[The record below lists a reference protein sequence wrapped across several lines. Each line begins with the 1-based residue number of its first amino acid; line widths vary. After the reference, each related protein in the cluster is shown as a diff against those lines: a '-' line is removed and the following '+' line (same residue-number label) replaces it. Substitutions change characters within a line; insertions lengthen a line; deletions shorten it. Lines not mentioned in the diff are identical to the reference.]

1 MIASAL
7 TIIIPLTTVIL
18 GYLHGVSS
26 QTILVDSLACRDYSP
41 GDTIQKIFH
50 IPEAVRE
57 YNEEIAIYGWFKI
70 EEEIYNHP
78 ANTTF
83 QLFTVKLVLESE

>member
-1 MIASAL
+1 MINASL
-7 TIIIPLTTVIL
+7 TIILLLNTVIL
-18 GYLHGVSS
+18 GNLQGVSS

-57 YNEEIAIYGWFKI
+57 YNEKIAIYGWFKI
-70 EEEIYNHP
+70 KKEIYNHP

-83 QLFTVKLVLESE
+83 ELFTFKPVLQSE